1 MIEPEVIG
9 IPEMALLMCR
19 TESAIRTAVCRIDKN
34 PWLPPPFKQNSRI
47 RWNLKEAHA
56 YIQEY
61 KEGQHRK
68 PKVGR
73 PRQLPQL
80 VGQRFG

>member
-19 TESAIRTAVCRIDKN
+19 TESSIRTAVCRPDKN
-34 PWLPPPFKQNSRI
+34 PWLPKPYKEGR
-47 RWNLKEAHA
+47 RLCWNLKEARA
-56 YIQEY
+56 YIQEF
-61 KEGQHRK
+61 KEGAHRK

-73 PRQLPQL
+73 PRQLPHIRG
-80 VGQRFG
+80 VA

>member
-1 MIEPEVIG
+1 MEPEIIG

-19 TESAIRTAVCRIDKN
+19 TESSIRTAVSRIDKN
-34 PWLPPPFKQNSRI
+34 PWLPPPDKQGR
-47 RWNLKEAHA
+47 RVCWNLEKARK
-56 YIQEY
+56 YIREY
-61 KEGQHRK
+61 AEGQHRK

>member
-1 MIEPEVIG
+1 MEPEIIG
-9 IPEMALLMCR
+9 IPEMALLMRR
-19 TESAIRTAVCRIDKN
+19 TESSIRTAVARL
-34 PWLPPPFKQNSRI
+34 PEWLPKPIKQGRRVCWRLETARQYI
-47 RWNLKEAHA
+47 REF
-56 YIQEY
+56 E
-61 KEGQHRK
+61 EGQHRK